1 MSHSLKKFFSLLL
14 IVVMVTGVLAA
25 CSSSDSTDT
34 KGSTGSGTGS
44 GSNAGTD
51 SGSGDQS
58 GSSEEDFASEV
69 TTYTLLAPLFIQL
82 PDLEGE
88 ELYEKMKKD
97 FGIEWDI
104 TWVSS
109 SDYATKFQTVLA
121 SGDIPDVVVSTN
133 LLDPVL
139 NQSIADGMF
148 ADLTDYLGDFS
159 KYPNLIKYSTEN
171 AFNYVK
177 YNGKIMGIPR
187 NRAALEMLI
196 YVRKDWMDKFGY
208 TVDQI
213 KTVWDWKDMIV
224 DIARRDPDGN
234 GKDDTVG
241 FAAFGYNLSDGY
253 LSDNMASAFGAYNA
267 QKDED
272 GGMYYFELTDGW
284 IDYIQFAHEL
294 YKEGAVSKEFSVLSL
309 SEANDMF
316 TAGLAVSFC
325 RTGTWAWSYEDNW
338 KKNLGL
344 ENAEVIGLPYLKGTN
359 NNTTAVQ
366 TTGVYG
372 AYFINSELDDYKVR
386 KLLNFYDKTC
396 NEEWHTYAFYGIEGR
411 DYEIGADGTKVATE
425 YGVNNVSKY
434 QFLQQVVMTI
444 ANSDMKLVSTSA
456 PKEFNDKIVAAGLTY
471 LEPEANIKIN
481 PFRAINSPSWATV
494 WPKYESTYK
503 TNTVKA
509 IVGEMSIDDYR
520 QYIYDLRSQADLKQC
535 WQEFAQSYAELF
547 PNGN

>member
-1 MSHSLKKFFSLLL
+1 MKHFLRKLLSFILVMVMITSLL
-14 IVVMVTGVLAA
+14 TA
-25 CSSSDSTDT
+25 CSSDSNATKNSLDT
-34 KGSTGSGTGS
+34 GTAKENNADTGSKSNEQS
-44 GSNAGTD
+44 GSNE
-51 SGSGDQS
+51 
-58 GSSEEDFASEV
+58 EEDFASKV
-69 TTYTLLAPLFIQL
+69 TTYTLLAPLFIEL

-88 ELYEKMKKD
+88 ELCEKMKKE

-109 SDYATKFQTVLA
+109 SDYTTKFQTVLA
-121 SGDIPDVVVSTN
+121 SGEIPDVVVSTN

-139 NQSIADGMF
+139 LQSIEDGLF

-159 KYPNLIKYSTEN
+159 KYPNMLNNSTKN

-177 YNGKIMGIPR
+177 YNGRIMGIPR

-234 GKDDTVG
+234 GKDDTIG
-241 FAAFGYNLSDGY
+241 FAAYGYTLSDWY
-253 LSDNMASAFGAYNA
+253 LADCMASAFGAYNA
-267 QKDED
+267 QRDED
-272 GGMYYFELTDGW
+272 GGLYYYELTDGW
-284 IDYIQFAHEL
+284 VDYIEFAHEM
-294 YKEGAVSKEFSVLSL
+294 YADGAVSKEFSVLSL

-316 TAGLAVSFC
+316 AAGLAVSFC
-325 RTGTWAWSYEDNW
+325 RTGTWAWTYENNW
-338 KKNLGL
+338 KTNLGL
-344 ENAEVIGLPYLKGTN
+344 KDAEIVALPYLKGTN

-372 AYFINSELDDYKVR
+372 AYFLSSKLDDYDIR
-386 KLLNFYDKTC
+386 KLLNFYEKTC

-411 DYEIGADGTKVATE
+411 DYEIAEDGTKVATE
-425 YGVNNVSKY
+425 YGKNNISKY

-444 ANSDMKLVSTSA
+444 ANREMKLINTSA
-456 PKEFNDKIVAAGLTY
+456 PKEFNDKIISAALTY

-481 PFRAINSPSWATV
+481 PFRAVYSPTWATV
-494 WPKYESTYK
+494 WPKYEDTYK

-509 IVGEMSIDDYR
+509 IVGEMSIDEYR
-520 QYIYDLRSQADLKQC
+520 QYIHNLRSQEDMKQC
-535 WQEFAQSYAELF
+535 WQEFAKSYAELF